1 MEQETRIN
9 FEIEVNIYLFIFSFT
24 QLHFKS
30 ILEYLIIIIII
41 IIEYLS
47 KKKHQANEIRKKQ
60 LYFVLKI
67 VL

>member
-41 IIEYLS
+41 IIIEYLNN
-47 KKKHQANEIRKKQ
+47 KKKNIKQ
-60 LYFVLKI
+60 TKSEKNNYTLF
-67 VL
+67 

>member
-30 ILEYLIIIIII
+30 ILEYLIIIIMI
-41 IIEYLS
+41 IIEYLNN
-47 KKKHQANEIRKKQ
+47 KKKNIKQ
-60 LYFVLKI
+60 TKSEKNNYTLF
-67 VL
+67 

>member
-1 MEQETRIN
+1 MEQEKLIN

-41 IIEYLS
+41 IEHLS
-47 KKKHQANEIRKKQ
+47 KKKNIKKKEHQGKEIRKKNYT
-60 LYFVLKI
+60 LF
-67 VL
+67 